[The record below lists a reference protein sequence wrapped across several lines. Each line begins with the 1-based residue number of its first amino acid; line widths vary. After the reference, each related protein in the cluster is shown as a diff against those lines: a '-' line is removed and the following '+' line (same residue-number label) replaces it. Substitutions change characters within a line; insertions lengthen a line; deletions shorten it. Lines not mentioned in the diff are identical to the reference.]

1 MRRNYVMKK
10 FAVKLL
16 VDTAI
21 ESRSDYEMVVIA
33 HSHTNAIQ
41 TAMRK
46 SKQTRIYEVHVSQI
60 SWPLK

>member
-1 MRRNYVMKK
+1 MKK

-16 VDTAI
+16 VDTTI
-21 ESRSDYEMVVIA
+21 KSRSDYEMVVIA

-41 TAMRK
+41 VAINK
-46 SKQTRIYEVHVSQI
+46 CKQSRIYQIHVEQI